1 MSTAAEEDPASGPD
15 TAEVRDS
22 RISWTVLGFIA
33 LSLAAHAFAF
43 ILFQVVY
50 PQRVTIPPPGRQ
62 VALLTPGTPEADALL
77 RWVDAEDPAL
87 AASSSVAVPPSLFEV
102 PYRPSFEVSRTAPRL
117 MPDAPPKAE
126 PPPSPITLPLLPLEV
141 QAEIPT
147 PTPAPRVATSASF
160 SSALGQR
167 KFRPAHPIDFH
178 SAAPLEPA
186 SFLVAV
192 GASGEIRHVFRQR
205 SSGDPAADAA
215 AAEYLTAGAFAS
227 DEKAAPL
234 TWSVAAITWGA
245 EIYEAPAASAK
256 TP

>member
-1 MSTAAEEDPASGPD
+1 MSAATEETSAPE

-22 RISWTVLGFIA
+22 RISWTVLGFIL

-62 VALLTPGTPEADALL
+62 VALLNPGTPEEDAIL

-102 PYRPSFEVSRTAPRL
+102 PYRPSFAVSRTAPRL

-126 PPPSPITLPLLPLEV
+126 PAPSPITLPLLPREAP
-141 QAEIPT
+141 AET
-147 PTPAPRVATSASF
+147 AASEPAPRAPTTASF
-160 SSALGQR
+160 SAAIGQR
-167 KFRPAHPIDFH
+167 KFQPADSISYRSP
-178 SAAPLEPA
+178 APLEPA
-186 SFLVAV
+186 SFLVGVA
-192 GASGEIRHVFRQR
+192 GSGEIRHVFRQHG
-205 SSGDPAADAA
+205 SGDPAADAA
-215 AAEYLTAGAFAS
+215 AADYLAAS
-227 DEKAAPL
+227 TFSPDPEAATL
-234 TWSVAAITWGA
+234 TWSVATITWGM
-245 EIYEAPAASAK
+245 EIYAPAK

>member
-1 MSTAAEEDPASGPD
+1 MSAAAEEMPAPE

-62 VALLTPGTPEADALL
+62 VALLNPGTPEEDAIL

-87 AASSSVAVPPSLFEV
+87 AASSAVAAPPALFEV
-102 PYRPSFEVSRTAPRL
+102 PYRPSFAVSRTAPRL
-117 MPDAPPKAE
+117 MPEAPPKAE
-126 PPPSPITLPLLPLEV
+126 PAPSPIILPLLPRAASPE
-141 QAEIPT
+141 
-147 PTPAPRVATSASF
+147 PAPPKAAPPSPTTTAF
-160 SSALGQR
+160 SGSLGHRQ
-167 KFRPAHPIDFH
+167 FRPAGEIGYR

-186 SFLVAV
+186 AFLVAV
-192 GASGEIRHVFRQR
+192 AGSGEIRHVFRQR
-205 SSGDPAADAA
+205 SSGDPAADSAA
-215 AAEYLTAGAFAS
+215 ADYLAAGAFGP

-234 TWSVAAITWGA
+234 TWSVATITWGA
-245 EIYEAPAASAK
+245 EIYAPAK
-256 TP
+256 IP